1 MTMWILDDSHFPTGY
16 ANGEV
21 EKRYPHLCKKYLC
34 CMILE
39 FCGPVKEAGAMLKYA
54 LRNKND

>member
-1 MTMWILDDSHFPTGY
+1 MWILDDSHFPTGY
-16 ANGEV
+16 ANGEI

-39 FCGPVKEAGAMLKYA
+39 FYGPVKEAGAMLKYA